1 MRNVIV
7 IFTLAAVAALVGC
20 GGTPATVSSQGD
32 LPPVMKE
39 YKPAEHNSTVTE
51 FGNKDF
57 LPAVQPD
64 GSVIISRNERVNI
77 RIMPMTDGRTKG
89 AVRPDEEI
97 NELIRQ
103 NEAILRAD
111 PRNFD
116 ACIMLAGLY
125 IDRNRPGDAAN
136 AIRYSNMAL
145 EINKD
150 DPQAMF
156 ARGVGHTEAGDNQR
170 ALNDFQA
177 AVRLNIQSAKSANYM
192 MGMIYSREWEQLRTA
207 NRPAEAAAKLEAA
220 IEAFEM
226 VLALDPKF
234 IDTAEILQVL
244 YGRR

>member
-1 MRNVIV
+1 MRI
-7 IFTLAAVAALVGC
+7 IFAILTLAAVAALVGC
-20 GGTPATVSSQGD
+20 GGTPVAANRHGNV
-32 LPPVMKE
+32 PPVMKDFR
-39 YKPAEHNSTVTE
+39 PAEHNSTVTE
-51 FGNKDF
+51 FENKDF
-57 LPAVQPD
+57 LPSMQLD
-64 GSVIISRNERVNI
+64 GSVIVSRINGVNI

-97 NELIRQ
+97 NDLIRQ
-103 NEAILRAD
+103 NEAILRTD
-111 PRNFD
+111 PQNFD

-145 EINKD
+145 AINKD

-156 ARGVGHTEAGDNQR
+156 ARGVSHTEAGNNAS

-177 AVRLNIQSAKSANYM
+177 AVRLNVQSAKSATYM

-220 IEAFEM
+220 IESFEM
-226 VLALDPKF
+226 VVALDPNF